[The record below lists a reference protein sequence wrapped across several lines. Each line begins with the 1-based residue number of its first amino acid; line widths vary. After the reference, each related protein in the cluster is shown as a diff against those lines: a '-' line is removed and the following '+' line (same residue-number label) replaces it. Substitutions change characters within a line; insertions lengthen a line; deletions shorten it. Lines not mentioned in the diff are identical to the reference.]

1 MEVKKKAISDADE
14 INAKN
19 LEANECLVVW
29 TTVEKDDEKN
39 KDEILNKTIDNIKD
53 VHSKVNAK
61 SIVIYPYAHLSSDL
75 ASPKFAKTMLQA
87 IYENLKEQNLDV
99 IKAPFGY
106 YKGFEIKCKGHPLS
120 ELSREIK
127 VEEVGEKEKCVVD
140 SVIKEGEK
148 KITREGVI
156 KEGEKKITRE
166 GVVKEII
173 SEFFVLAPTGEEY
186 EINMKNLKENLEK
199 YEIFNKFPTLKKY
212 MVAEE
217 LKNANASSVE
227 PPSIKAMVHM
237 ELIDYEKASDS
248 GNLRFYPKGN
258 LIFDL
263 LSDWAEE
270 IALSRLGAMKIETPL
285 IYDWSMPDIRE
296 QGQSFHERHYMV
308 KIPDDENKEFVLRFA
323 GDFGLF
329 RIMKQVNMSYDQLP
343 IRIYEFSKSF
353 RYEKKGELSGL
364 RRLRAFHMP
373 DVHSFCR
380 DIEQGWDE
388 YENLY
393 KNYADL
399 ANATGI
405 EYAVV
410 FRIVKEFYDK
420 YKDRLINLL
429 RYSDKPAFVEV
440 LSSMKH
446 YWAVKHEFQGIDS
459 VDGNCQL
466 STVQLDVKD
475 ASLYGIN
482 FVSKDGK
489 KKGCTICHSSVGSIE
504 RWMFEIL
511 ENALKKE
518 KPMLPLW
525 LSPTQIRIVPVSK
538 EFLNFSSEIAG
549 EIEKSNIRAD
559 IDDRNETLSAKI
571 RKAEREWVPYI
582 VVIGER
588 ERESRKFSVR
598 RREDNKNLNME
609 ISELTEEIKSKTD
622 NMPFRK
628 SNLSKQLSK
637 RPIFVG
643 YT

>member
-1 MEVKKKAISDADE
+1 MKILFIHADYIKIEVKKKAIADADE
-14 INAKN
+14 INEKN
-19 LEANECLVVW
+19 LEAKECLIVF
-29 TTVEKDDEKN
+29 TAVEKDDEKN
-39 KDEILNKTIDNIKD
+39 KTEILNKTIDNIKD
-53 VHSKVNAK
+53 VYSKVNAK
-61 SIVIYPYAHLSSDL
+61 SIVVYPYAHLSGNL
-75 ASPKFAKTMLQA
+75 ASPKFAKEMLRD
-87 IYENLKEQNLDV
+87 IYENLKQQNLGV

-106 YKGFEIKCKGHPLS
+106 YKGFEVKCKGHPLS

-127 VEEVGEKEKCVVD
+127 VEEKEEGKEKERAVV
-140 SVIKEGEK
+140 KEET
-148 KITREGVI
+148 KITRED
-156 KEGEKKITRE
+156 
-166 GVVKEII
+166 VVKDIK

-186 EINMKNLKENLEK
+186 KIDMENLKENLDR

-212 MVAEE
+212 IVAEE
-217 LKNANASSVE
+217 LKNVSSAE
-227 PPSIKAMVHM
+227 PPSIKAMVHL
-237 ELIDYEKASDS
+237 ELIDYEGASDS
-248 GNLRFYPKGN
+248 GNFRFYPKGN

-270 IALSRLGAMKIETPL
+270 IALERLGAMKIETPI

-308 KIPDDENKEFVLRFA
+308 KVPDDENKEFVLRFA

-329 RIMKQVNMSYDQLP
+329 RIMKQINMSYDQLP
-343 IRIYEFSKSF
+343 IRMYEFSKSF

-393 KNYADL
+393 KSYNDL

-420 YKDRLINLL
+420 YKERLINLL
-429 RYSDKPAFVEV
+429 KYSDKPAFIEV
-440 LSSMKH
+440 LSAMKH

-475 ASLYGIN
+475 ASTYGIN
-482 FVSKDGK
+482 FVDNDGK
-489 KKGCTICHSSVGSIE
+489 KKGCTICHSSIGSIE

-511 ENALKKE
+511 ENALKSE

-525 LSPTQIRIVPVSK
+525 LSPTQCRIIPVSK
-538 EFLNFSSEIAG
+538 EFLNFSDEIMR
-549 EIEKSNIRAD
+549 EIEKADIRID

-571 RKAEREWVPYI
+571 RKAEREWTPYI
-582 VVIGER
+582 VVIGEK
-588 ERESRKFSVR
+588 ERESKKFSVR
-598 RREDNKNLNME
+598 RREDNQNLNPG
-609 ISELTEEIKSKTD
+609 ISELADEIKSKTKG
-622 NMPFRK
+622 MPFRK
-628 SNLSKQLSK
+628 SNLSKYLSK

>member
-1 MEVKKKAISDADE
+1 MKILLIHADYIKIEVKRKAISDADE
-14 INAKN
+14 IDEKNAKN
-19 LEANECLVVW
+19 LEAKECLVVF
-29 TTVEKDDEKN
+29 TAVEKDDEKN
-39 KDEILNKTIDNIKD
+39 KAEILNKTIDNIKD
-53 VHSKVNAK
+53 VYSKVNAK
-61 SIVIYPYAHLSSDL
+61 SIVIYPYAHLSSEL
-75 ASPKFAKTMLQA
+75 SGPAFAKEMLLA
-87 IYENLKEQNLDV
+87 LYENLKGQNLDV

-127 VEEVGEKEKCVVD
+127 AGEKEE
-140 SVIKEGEK
+140 KEEKYTVEKEK
-148 KITREGVI
+148 KIVSREDVVREI
-156 KEGEKKITRE
+156 K
-166 GVVKEII
+166 

-186 EINMKNLKENLEK
+186 KIDMENLKENLDK

-212 MVAEE
+212 MIAEE
-217 LKNANASSVE
+217 LKNKVSVE
-227 PPSIKAMVHM
+227 PPSIKAMVHQ
-237 ELIDYEKASDS
+237 ELIDYEEASDS
-248 GNLRFYPKGN
+248 GNLRFYPKGT

-263 LSDWAEE
+263 LSDWGEE
-270 IALSRLGAMKIETPL
+270 IALNRLNAMKIETP
-285 IYDWSMPDIRE
+285 IMYDWSMPDIKE
-296 QGQSFHERHYMV
+296 QGQSFHERHYMIKV
-308 KIPDDENKEFVLRFA
+308 PDDESKEFVLRFA

-329 RIMKQVNMSYDQLP
+329 RIMKQVTMSYDQLP

-373 DVHSFCR
+373 DVHSFCK

-393 KNYADL
+393 KNYNDL

-405 EYAVV
+405 EYAIV

-420 YKDRLINLL
+420 YKNRIINLL
-429 RYSDKPAFVEV
+429 KYSNKPAFIEV

-459 VDGNCQL
+459 VGGNCQL

-475 ASLYGIN
+475 AGTYGIN
-482 FVSKDGK
+482 FVDSDGK

-504 RWMFEIL
+504 RWLFEIL
-511 ENALKKE
+511 ENALKME

-538 EFLNFSSEIAG
+538 EFLNFSNEIAG
-549 EIEKSNIRAD
+549 EIEKSNIRVD
-559 IDDRNETLSAKI
+559 IDDRNETLNAKI
-571 RKAEREWVPYI
+571 RKAEREWIPYI
-582 VVIGER
+582 IVIGEK
-588 ERESRKFSVR
+588 ERENRKFSIR
-598 RREDNKNLNME
+598 RREDNKNLNLE
-609 ISELTEEIKSKTD
+609 ISELIEEIKNKTN

-628 SNLSKQLSK
+628 LNLPKQLSK
-637 RPIFVG
+637 RPVFVG

>member
-1 MEVKKKAISDADE
+1 MKILFIHADYIKIEVKKKAIEDADE
-14 INAKN
+14 IKEKN
-19 LEANECLVVW
+19 LEAKECLVVF
-29 TTVEKDDEKN
+29 TAVEKDDEKN
-39 KDEILNKTIDNIKD
+39 KEEILNKTISNIKD
-53 VHSKVNAK
+53 VYGKVNAK
-61 SIVIYPYAHLSSDL
+61 SVVIYPYAHLSGNL
-75 ASPKFAKTMLQA
+75 ASPKFAKEMLQN

-106 YKGFEIKCKGHPLS
+106 YKGFEVKCKGHPLS

-127 VEEVGEKEKCVVD
+127 VEGQKDNIVKEEVK
-140 SVIKEGEK
+140 
-148 KITREGVI
+148 TREDIVKDI
-156 KEGEKKITRE
+156 K
-166 GVVKEII
+166 
-173 SEFFVLAPTGEEY
+173 SEFFILASTGEEY
-186 EINMKNLKENLEK
+186 KIDMENLEENLDK

-237 ELIDYEKASDS
+237 ELIDYEEASDS
-248 GNLRFYPKGN
+248 GNLRFYPKGT

-270 IALSRLGAMKIETPL
+270 IALNRLGAMKIETPV

-296 QGQSFHERHYMV
+296 QGKSFHERHYMV
-308 KIPDDENKEFVLRFA
+308 KVPDDENKEFVLRFA

-393 KNYADL
+393 KSYNDL

-429 RYSDKPAFVEV
+429 KYSDKPAFIEV

-475 ASLYGIN
+475 AGLYGIN
-482 FVSKDGK
+482 FVDNDGK

-511 ENALKKE
+511 ENALKSE

-525 LSPTQIRIVPVSK
+525 LSPTQCRIIPVSK
-538 EFLNFSSEIAG
+538 EFLNFSDEIMR
-549 EIEKSNIRAD
+549 EIEKANIRVD
-559 IDDRNETLSAKI
+559 IDDRNETLGAKI
-571 RKAEREWVPYI
+571 RKAEREWTPYI
-582 VVIGER
+582 VVIGEK
-588 ERESRKFSVR
+588 ERESKKFSVR
-598 RREDNKNLNME
+598 RREDNEKLDVE
-609 ISELTEEIKSKTD
+609 ISALISEIKSKTA